1 MNLNRK
7 AMLVGLS
14 ISQWG
19 ANRQDKG
26 AGKRVSDDYGN
37 QQDSARVYK
46 SLIAKDAIKKVSTV
60 ANEARTFLYANT
72 LPWKDDGKRILP
84 AANFLPLTAEIRTL
98 EAKFWGAVSDLE
110 ANYPS
115 LVQDAKLMLNGLFN
129 ALDYPKVEEI
139 REKYAFS
146 VSVDPLPTG
155 DDFRVD
161 LQGEEVTKIQKEIED
176 RLQNA
181 TQDAMRELWG
191 RLYKATES
199 MVDRLSDPEAIFRDS
214 LITNLEELV
223 SILPRLNMTDDPE
236 LEKMRREV
244 EEKLIKDP
252 AVLRTDK
259 DERKQTADE
268 AKAIL
273 DSMAAF
279 MGQ

>member
-14 ISQWG
+14 ISQWT
-19 ANRQDKG
+19 ARKQDKG
-26 AGKRVSDDYGN
+26 ATHKVAQDYGN
-37 QQDSARVYK
+37 QEASARVHK
-46 SLIAKDAIKKVSTV
+46 SLIAQDAIKKVSTV

-84 AANFLPLTAEIRTL
+84 AANFLPLTSEVRAL

-115 LVQDAKLMLNGLFN
+115 LVEDAKIMLNGLFN
-129 ALDYPKVEEI
+129 AADYPEVAKI
-139 REKYAFS
+139 REKYAFA
-146 VSVDPLPTG
+146 VTVDPLPTG

-181 TQDAMRELWG
+181 TQDAMKELWG

-199 MVDRLSDPEAIFRDS
+199 MVDRLSDPEAVFRDS
-214 LITNLEELV
+214 LVTNLEELV

-244 EEKLIKDP
+244 EAKLIKDP
-252 AVLRTDK
+252 ETLRKDK
-259 DERKQTADE
+259 QERKQTAAE
-268 AKAIL
+268 AKTIL

-279 MGQ
+279 MGA